1 MDPYRLIAVA
11 LHFLVNILLLWA
23 VGAAAQ
29 SRFSVLRCLLASVLG
44 GAYAAV
50 CSLPGLSGL
59 GGGVFYTAVLLLTG
73 AIAFGIGR
81 EAIRKCALF
90 CLLRIA
96 VDGIPTQD
104 GTIHFLR
111 SGLLCIAGFIL
122 LRAQSRY
129 VPVELTVGGRVF
141 RLTALRDTGNTLRD
155 PISGKPV
162 LVIGGELAQEMTGFS
177 REQLANPVETV
188 VKQTDLRL
196 IPCRSATAPTHFLL
210 ARSVPGVRIGRWKGR
225 AIVAFAPE
233 NIGQDEHFQ
242 ALTGGMV

>member
-11 LHFLVNILLLWA
+11 LYFLVNILLLWA

-29 SRFSVLRCLLASVLG
+29 GPFSVLRCLLSAVLG

-59 GGGVFYTAVLLLTG
+59 GGGVFYTAVLVLTG
-73 AIAFGIGR
+73 VIAFGFGR
-81 EAIRKCALF
+81 DAIRKCALF

-104 GTIHFLR
+104 GAIHFLR
-111 SGLLCIAGFIL
+111 SALLCIAGFIL
-122 LRAQSRY
+122 LQAQSRY
-129 VPVELTVGGRVF
+129 VPVELNMSGRIF

-162 LVIGGELAQEMTGFS
+162 LVIGGKAAQEMTGFS
-177 REQLANPVETV
+177 YEQLADPVETV
-188 VKQTDLRL
+188 VQQPGLRL
-196 IPCRSATAPTHFLL
+196 IPCRTATAPTRFLL

-225 AIVAFAPE
+225 AVVAFAPE
-233 NIGQDEHFQ
+233 CIGQGENFQ
-242 ALTGGMV
+242 ALIGGMV